1 MSDHDLESTD
11 LGPGDRRAMRGVDET
26 VVFQRRDFLKLVG
39 VGIAGTAAGCA
50 APPTEHLIPYLVA
63 PEDILPGVPYYYAS
77 VCREC
82 PAGCGIVVRTRE
94 GRAIKLEGNR
104 AHPLGQGGMCAR
116 GQAGL
121 QGLYDPDRLK
131 TPMIRDGQTWKPATW
146 DAAMALI
153 GGKLTAGKG
162 KTLVLTGLETG
173 SMHELAQALAK
184 AAGGRHVM
192 W

>member
-1 MSDHDLESTD
+1 
-11 LGPGDRRAMRGVDET
+11 
-26 VVFQRRDFLKLVG
+26 
-39 VGIAGTAAGCA
+39 
-50 APPTEHLIPYLVA
+50 
-63 PEDILPGVPYYYAS
+63 
-77 VCREC
+77 
-82 PAGCGIVVRTRE
+82 
-94 GRAIKLEGNR
+94 
-104 AHPLGQGGMCAR
+104 
-116 GQAGL
+116 
-121 QGLYDPDRLK
+121 K

-192 W
+192 WEPFGYESARAANKATPGMDPLPRHDIGAARCVISFGADFLETFGSPVDQARGFSAMRANRTDGGGHFVTVEPRLSSTGANADEWVAAKPGTEFALA